1 MKFLINLLCHKQ
13 YYPIRNRMSLIIHS
27 SRNKLINRW
36 EEMTAMGKA
45 LVISKMGEKKAY
57 QVEF

>member
-13 YYPIRNRMSLIIHS
+13 YYSIRNRMSLVIHS

-45 LVISKMGEKKAY
+45 LVISKMGKKRLIR
-57 QVEF
+57 